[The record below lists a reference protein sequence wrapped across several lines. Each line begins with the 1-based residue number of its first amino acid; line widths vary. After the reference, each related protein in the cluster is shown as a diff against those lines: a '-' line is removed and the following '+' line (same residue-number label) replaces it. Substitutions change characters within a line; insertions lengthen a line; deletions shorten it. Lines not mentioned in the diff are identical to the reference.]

1 VDRSADSS
9 ESSPPGLRLRR
20 IGAGNAADAAA
31 AMQPRM
37 PRGRLTGVTD
47 LLQRLLR
54 LWTEPVGDGFAATAA
69 FSALYADPLVVN
81 GRPMTVAQLVD
92 RARSLQKA
100 FDGLSMQIVDRIDTS
115 DRLVIAFLMRGRH
128 VGPYASPLG
137 TIPPTGRRIE
147 VRTIDVLTVED
158 GLVSAIWVV
167 ADDLGLLTQL
177 DAITLPGE
185 P

>member
-1 VDRSADSS
+1 
-9 ESSPPGLRLRR
+9 
-20 IGAGNAADAAA
+20 
-31 AMQPRM
+31 
-37 PRGRLTGVTD
+37 
-47 LLQRLLR
+47 
-54 LWTEPVGDGFAATAA
+54 LWTEPVGDGPAASAAFAAV
-69 FSALYADPLVVN
+69 YADPLVVN
-81 GRPMTVAQLVD
+81 GMPMTVAQLVD
-92 RARSLQKA
+92 RARSLQQA
-100 FDGLSMQIVDRIDTS
+100 FEGLSMQVVDQIDTS

-137 TIPPTGRRIE
+137 TIPPTGREIQ

-177 DAITLPGE
+177 DAITLAGE